1 MAGAVKGTKGAW
13 GEDCAAAY
21 LRRHGYRILARNYS
35 CRFGEI
41 DLIAEKDGVLLFVE
55 VKLRTNLQYGAP
67 REYVTVKKQEKLR
80 AAALLYLSEREL
92 DVPARFDVAEVYT
105 DVRHSAGNTRIAYI
119 ENAF

>member
-41 DLIAEKDGVLLFVE
+41 DVIPG
-55 VKLRTNLQYGAP
+55 
-67 REYVTVKKQEKLR
+67 KQSSL
-80 AAALLYLSEREL
+80 
-92 DVPARFDVAEVYT
+92 
-105 DVRHSAGNTRIAYI
+105 
-119 ENAF
+119 

>member
-1 MAGAVKGTKGAW
+1 MQPKKHYFAHIPT
-13 GEDCAAAY
+13 
-21 LRRHGYRILARNYS
+21 
-35 CRFGEI
+35 
-41 DLIAEKDGVLLFVE
+41 IAIFIVFAMSAPLGVLLFVE

-105 DVRHSAGNTRIAYI
+105 DVHRSAGKTRIAYI